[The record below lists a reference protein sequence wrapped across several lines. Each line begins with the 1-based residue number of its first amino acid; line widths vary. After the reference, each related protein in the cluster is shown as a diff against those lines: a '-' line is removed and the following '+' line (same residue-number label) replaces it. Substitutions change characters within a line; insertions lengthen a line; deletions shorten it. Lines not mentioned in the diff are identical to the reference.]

1 MPTLCWRWSPL
12 HVNFDISFCFSSTT
26 PKAASASIQAA
37 NSLQA
42 AAFVNEEHKR
52 GVWGSQDLCPHCET
66 FKGFRWVLGCARER
80 EREREQ
86 HYTKGNSTYWNLH
99 KIEKDGLCAE
109 KLLLWFRIRTE
120 WKDHKVRLIRA
131 LLRQAVDAKL
141 FHKEQLLHT
150 TRICNADHAA
160 YIQTAAETASAWK
173 PNAQIIDYFQ
183 ISILNQ
189 FRRQRA

>member
-1 MPTLCWRWSPL
+1 MHSSLQGYGKWESKRNDFFHIEMPTLCWRWSPL

-80 EREREQ
+80 ERARESERENNIIPKATPPIEI
-86 HYTKGNSTYWNLH
+86 YIRLKKTDCVLKNCSFGSGLERSE
-99 KIEKDGLCAE
+99 KI
-109 KLLLWFRIRTE
+109 
-120 WKDHKVRLIRA
+120 
-131 LLRQAVDAKL
+131 
-141 FHKEQLLHT
+141 
-150 TRICNADHAA
+150 TR
-160 YIQTAAETASAWK
+160 WG
-173 PNAQIIDYFQ
+173 
-183 ISILNQ
+183 
-189 FRRQRA
+189 